1 MKQII
6 SLVLIVALGVG
17 AWELFQLW
25 EKYSSDTDLKQAQAD
40 ADANI
45 VPEQLAGMPDQWEA
59 GYKQATNGGMKTWT
73 AWMKKNAQQVGDPR
87 RAWIELEYMIK
98 VSADDPQE
106 AKSIFASVKDRTPTN
121 SPIYP
126 RILQLEK
133 TYQ

>member
-6 SLVLIVALGVG
+6 SLVLIAALAFGG
-17 AWELFQLW
+17 WELYKLW
-25 EKYSSDTDLKQAQAD
+25 DKYNTDTDLKQAQAVVD
-40 ADANI
+40 ASFT
-45 VPEQLAGMPDQWEA
+45 PEQLQGMPQQWEA

-73 AWMKKNAQQVGDPR
+73 AWMKQNGQQVGDPR
-87 RAWIELEYMIK
+87 RAWIELDYMIK
-98 VSADDPQE
+98 VSVDDPQE

-121 SPIYP
+121 SPVYP